1 MLAEFS
7 ISPLDK
13 GISLSKYVARSLEL
27 IEKSGLPYKITP
39 MATIVE
45 GEVDEVFDLIKRCH
59 KRMREDCARVSTH
72 VRIDDRVGAT
82 GRLEGKVK
90 AVEKHLGHEL
100 KK

>member
-39 MATIVE
+39 MGTIVE
-45 GEVDEVFDLIKRCH
+45 GDVDEVFDLIKRCH
-59 KRMREDCARVSTH
+59 KRMREDCERVSTY
-72 VRIDDRVGAT
+72 VRIDDRTGAT
-82 GRLEGKVK
+82 GRIEGKVK
-90 AVEKHLGHEL
+90 AVEKHLGREL